1 MRIKKSVST
10 TDHLKQELETL
21 ADILQGRV
29 AQRPSLSLSSAV
41 GKELSQFQQRV
52 KHDLLNQIVLSKE
65 GITNSTSTLSLS

>member
-21 ADILQGRV
+21 ADILQDNNIF
-29 AQRPSLSLSSAV
+29 LSLSSAV